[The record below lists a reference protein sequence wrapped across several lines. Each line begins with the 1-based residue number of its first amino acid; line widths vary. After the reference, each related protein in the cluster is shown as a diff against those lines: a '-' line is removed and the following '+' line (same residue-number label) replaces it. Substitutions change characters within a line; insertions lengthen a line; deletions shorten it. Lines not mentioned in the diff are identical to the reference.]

1 MNAENQRPITRGR
14 LGIAASCISAV
25 LVLSGCG
32 GSVGENSE
40 GLGEGFEYG
49 ASDDEVHAL
58 IDDLEPVT
66 ISYQPSAPSPESPS
80 APGGTVIKEAIEER
94 SNGQITVD
102 LVWGHAIAGYDE
114 VHDALADG
122 RVDMS
127 HTLPSYHPDQF
138 PAVDDFNDMVNFPS
152 SPWAGELA
160 ANAASVGVGYETPEV
175 MEDYEEK
182 GLIPFAPTYLG
193 GGYYLMCRDEVPTDP
208 SDWQGLQVR
217 VGSSSQAEL
226 VSTLGGSPV
235 TVDRT
240 EVYEALQRGTVDCGI
255 SQMTDA
261 AGFGLAEV
269 APNIGYLTETGF
281 PRVVSAVVGSPS
293 LNDLPLAYQQIIY
306 DSMSDYFRG
315 AIIGS
320 VDVGAH
326 VVEQIKEIDGSFEE
340 LSPEVQELI
349 ADFNSTAAEETADE
363 GVLDSDVY
371 TNLNEAYA
379 DWAEQVSDFGYEDGG
394 PLEEMD
400 EWHEGDGIDYAPIAD
415 TYYENSALELRPEG

>member
-1 MNAENQRPITRGR
+1 MDSIGNCTRSHR
-14 LGIAASCISAV
+14 RVCFAAALVSAALFV
-25 LVLSGCG
+25 SSCG
-32 GSVGENSE
+32 GSVGGGEE
-40 GLGEGFEYG
+40 DLGEGFDYG

-66 ISYQPSAPSPESPS
+66 ISYQPSAPSPESPG
-80 APGGTVIKEAIEER
+80 APGGTAVKEAIEER

-122 RVDMS
+122 RVDIS

-138 PAVDDFNDMVNFPS
+138 PAVDDFNDMINFPS

-160 ANAASVGVGYETPEV
+160 ANAASVGVGYDTPEV
-175 MEDYEEK
+175 MDDFRDK

-193 GGYYLMCRDEVPTDP
+193 GGYYLMCGGEVPIDP

-217 VGSSSQAEL
+217 VGSTSQAEL
-226 VSTLGGSPV
+226 VGSLGASPV

-240 EVYEALQRGTVDCGI
+240 EVYEALQRGTVDCAM

-269 APNIGYLTETGF
+269 APNIGYVTKTGF

-293 LNDLPLAYQQIIY
+293 LNELPLAYQQIIY

-320 VDVGAH
+320 IDVGAE
-326 VVEQIKEIDGSFEE
+326 VVDQVEDIGGSFEE
-340 LSPEVQELI
+340 LSPEVQEMI
-349 ADFNSTAAEETADE
+349 SDFNHENAESTADE
-363 GVLDSDVY
+363 GVLDPD
-371 TNLNEAYA
+371 TYA
-379 DWAEQVSDFGYEDGG
+379 TLDESYSQWADEVDELGYEDGG
-394 PLEEMD
+394 PLEEMNV
-400 EWHEGDGIDYAPIAD
+400 WHEGDDIDYAPLGD
-415 TYYENSALELRPEG
+415 SYYEETALELRPGG